1 MWEKR
6 RTREG
11 SPPETRRTSLG
22 FWGHDRNL
30 GCIRIRVELMG
41 KKDFGRK
48 MIQTE
53 FCLERDLTATW
64 RIDNT
69 EQEQR
74 QANRP
79 EGY

>member
-1 MWEKR
+1 
-6 RTREG
+6 
-11 SPPETRRTSLG
+11 
-22 FWGHDRNL
+22 
-30 GCIRIRVELMG
+30 MG